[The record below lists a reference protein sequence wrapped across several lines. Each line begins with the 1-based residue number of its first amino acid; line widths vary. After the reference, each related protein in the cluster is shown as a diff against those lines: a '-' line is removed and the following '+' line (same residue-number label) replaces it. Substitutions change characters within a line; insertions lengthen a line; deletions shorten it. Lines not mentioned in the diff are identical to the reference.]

1 MAKER
6 LIVGNHKRPASIDV
20 DQDGNLY
27 FTDAIEKAL
36 FLIRRSKDDTLA
48 STSHQLPCG
57 LDHRS
62 GVSIDTEN
70 AFLYPSAKVKKASQV
85 IKIPPDWFETR
96 RDVDDLPCDWK
107 SSV

>member
-1 MAKER
+1 MAKEIR
-6 LIVGNHKRPASIDV
+6 NVGNHKWPASIDF

-27 FTDAIEKAL
+27 FTGAIEKAL

-48 STSHQLPCG
+48 STSHQLLCG

-70 AFLYPSAKVKKASQV
+70 AFLYLSAKVKKPERSS
-85 IKIPPDWFETR
+85 
-96 RDVDDLPCDWK
+96 K
-107 SSV
+107 SRLAGLKPVEMFIIFLFAGTV